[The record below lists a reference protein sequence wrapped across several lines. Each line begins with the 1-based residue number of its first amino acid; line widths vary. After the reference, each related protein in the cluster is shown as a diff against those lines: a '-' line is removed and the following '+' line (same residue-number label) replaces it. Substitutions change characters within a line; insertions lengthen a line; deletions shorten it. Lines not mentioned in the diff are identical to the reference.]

1 MGLGA
6 AAPEP
11 HGAGRRYVVR
21 WRQDL
26 KAVAARIGR
35 RVSMLC
41 LTAPADYP
49 PNLAACA
56 LYLPGQRHPGLRCA
70 GLAAVPVPRSAGNAA
85 GLRPACFLPL
95 WSPMR
100 LPSALLRSGGPCGR
114 PAEAWDGEERGG
126 RGQAPPLRVSVGRAG
141 PMGTRC
147 STRRGSR
154 PKPQKKIAKMV
165 LTGYFEIGYN
175 IICIVQACTV

>member
-1 MGLGA
+1 MRCTCLGNATPDCGAPDLPRSLFPALPEMPPGSARPVFYLYGPLCAYPPRFRVGA
-6 AAPEP
+6 A
-11 HGAGRRYVVR
+11 
-21 WRQDL
+21 L
-26 KAVAARIGR
+26 VAAR
-35 RVSMLC
+35 
-41 LTAPADYP
+41 
-49 PNLAACA
+49 LA
-56 LYLPGQRHPGLRCA
+56 GGL
-70 GLAAVPVPRSAGNAA
+70 G
-85 GLRPACFLPL
+85 
-95 WSPMR
+95 
-100 LPSALLRSGGPCGR
+100 
-114 PAEAWDGEERGG
+114 EEERGG